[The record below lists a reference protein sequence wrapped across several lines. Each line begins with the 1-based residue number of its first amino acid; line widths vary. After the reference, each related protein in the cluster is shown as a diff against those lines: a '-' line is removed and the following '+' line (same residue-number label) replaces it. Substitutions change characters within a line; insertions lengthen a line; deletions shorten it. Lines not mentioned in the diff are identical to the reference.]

1 MSSELLYSEII
12 EEFTNAKTKE
22 EKVHI
27 LRKNGDPRFKF
38 FLELILNPKVE
49 WDVKIPEKY
58 RPAVEPAGL
67 NFAYLDTEMPKMYRF
82 IKDHPNRP
90 AGFTAEKTTTQ
101 LQVILEAL
109 HKDEADLLVR
119 AMKKDLRIPFLT
131 PKLVKEAFPDID
143 LGD

>member
-12 EEFTNAKTKE
+12 QEFTNAKTKE
-22 EKVHI
+22 EKIHI

-82 IKDHPNRP
+82 IKNHPNRP
-90 AGFTAEKTTTQ
+90 PGFTAEKTTSQ

-109 HKDEADLLVR
+109 HKDESAIFAQLIQG
-119 AMKKDLRIPFLT
+119 KFKIKGLT
-131 PKLVKEAFPDID
+131 VALAKEAFPEINV
-143 LGD
+143 